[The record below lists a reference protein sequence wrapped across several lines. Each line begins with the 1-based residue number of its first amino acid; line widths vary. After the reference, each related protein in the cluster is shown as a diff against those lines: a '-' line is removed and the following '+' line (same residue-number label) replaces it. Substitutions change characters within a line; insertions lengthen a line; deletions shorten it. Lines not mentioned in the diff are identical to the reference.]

1 MGWRVSWY
9 KADKENPLIIKT
21 DEDGYEEISVNGVE
35 VANNQGT
42 DMWIKLRST
51 EEYAKEIKCLHDDP
65 DRDFYSI
72 TKEGFKQ
79 IILFYRQTIIDYM
92 KASVELFE
100 NPELKESSKHWR
112 TTDLLEMVKGEIREW
127 ESSYKDN
134 DGGTHYFNIELEKEN
149 LVSGSWLYK
158 FAIFDM
164 IHVYKTFDWNKYT
177 MVVYGG

>member
-1 MGWRVSWY
+1 
-9 KADKENPLIIKT
+9 
-21 DEDGYEEISVNGVE
+21 
-35 VANNQGT
+35 
-42 DMWIKLRST
+42 
-51 EEYAKEIKCLHDDP
+51 
-65 DRDFYSI
+65 
-72 TKEGFKQ
+72 
-79 IILFYRQTIIDYM
+79 
-92 KASVELFE
+92 
-100 NPELKESSKHWR
+100 
-112 TTDLLEMVKGEIREW
+112 MVKGEIREW